1 MVDIAGQVA
10 VVTGAAGGIGLATA
24 QQLSRAGATV
34 IAVDIDATRLADAWP
49 AAASTGV
56 SLHACD
62 ISSSDEVN
70 RLIAD
75 VASDHVAVGIL
86 INSAGVYRD
95 GAALDATESDFDL
108 MYNVNVKGTFLMSQ
122 AAART
127 MVAASSGG
135 SIVNIA
141 SIAADLSSPL
151 NMAYGATK
159 GAVLSLTRGL
169 AVSLAANG
177 IRVNAI
183 APGPVETAMAAQA
196 LTDPAYSERM
206 LGRILLGR
214 LGTPDEIAKSALFL
228 ASEDSSWITGS
239 CLTVDGGVRALR

>member
-24 QQLSRAGATV
+24 QRLGREGATV
-34 IAVDIDATRLADAWP
+34 IAVDIDASRLSDAWP
-49 AAASTGV
+49 DAPSTGV
-56 SLHACD
+56 ELHTCD
-62 ISSSDEVN
+62 ISKSAEIDQ
-70 RLIAD
+70 LISE
-75 VASDHVAVGIL
+75 VASEHGAIGIL

-108 MYNVNVKGTFLMSQ
+108 MYSVNVKGTFLMSQ
-122 AAART
+122 AVART

-135 SIVNIA
+135 SVVNIA

-159 GAVLSLTRGL
+159 AAVLSLTRGL
-169 AVSLAANG
+169 AVSLATHG

-228 ASEDSSWITGS
+228 ASDDSSWITGS

>member
-1 MVDIAGQVA
+1 MVEIAGKVA

-24 QQLSRAGATV
+24 RRLGREGATV
-34 IAVDIDATRLADAWP
+34 IAVDIDETRLAEAWP
-49 AAASTGV
+49 DAASVGV
-56 SLHACD
+56 SLRTCD
-62 ISSSDEVN
+62 ISRSDGVR
-70 RLIAD
+70 RLVGNA
-75 VASDHVAVGIL
+75 ASEHGSVDIL

-95 GAALDATESDFDL
+95 GAALDTSESDFDL

-122 AAART
+122 AVARI
-127 MVAASSGG
+127 MVAATTGG

-141 SIAADLSSPL
+141 SIAADLASPL

-169 AVSLAANG
+169 AVSLATHG

-196 LTDPAYSERM
+196 LTDAAYSERM

-228 ASEDSSWITGS
+228 ASDDSSWITGS

>member
-1 MVDIAGQVA
+1 MVDLAGKVA
-10 VVTGAAGGIGLATA
+10 LVTGAAGGIGLATA
-24 QQLSRAGATV
+24 RRLGHEGATV
-34 IAVDIDATRLADAWP
+34 IAVDVDEMRLREAWP
-49 AAASTGV
+49 SATAAASVRT
-56 SLHACD
+56 CD
-62 ISSSDEVN
+62 ISRSDEVN
-70 RLIAD
+70 RLVD
-75 VASDHVAVGIL
+75 EVTSEYGPVDIL
-86 INSAGVYRD
+86 INSAGIYRD
-95 GAALDATESDFDL
+95 GAALDTSETDFDL

-127 MVAASSGG
+127 MVSASIGG

-141 SIAADLSSPL
+141 SIAADLASPL

-159 GAVLSLTRGL
+159 GAVLSLTRGF
-169 AVSLAANG
+169 AVSLGAHA

-196 LTDPAYSERM
+196 LVDPAYSERM

-214 LGTPDEIAKSALFL
+214 LGTPDEIAKAAVFL
-228 ASEDSSWITGS
+228 ASDDSSWITGS